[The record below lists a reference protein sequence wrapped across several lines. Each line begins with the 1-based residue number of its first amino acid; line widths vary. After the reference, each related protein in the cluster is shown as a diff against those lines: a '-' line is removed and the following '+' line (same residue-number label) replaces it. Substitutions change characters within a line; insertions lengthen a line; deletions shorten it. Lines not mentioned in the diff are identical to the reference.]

1 MRDNEAKVGFGDDYS
16 RRASTRTMNAFV
28 SVETRPVPGGA
39 DVTITARR
47 GYAIMPEMDADS
59 SSVTIHTRKDAG
71 PRIGEAVMVGRR
83 LVEVAERRYS
93 GTGKLQIR
101 DAMTGAWM
109 ELDR

>member
-47 GYAIMPEMDADS
+47 GYAIMPEVDADA
-59 SSVTIHTRKDAG
+59 SSVTIHLRKEVG

-83 LVEVAERRYS
+83 HVVVAERRYDS
-93 GTGKLQIR
+93 RGRLQVR
-101 DAMTGAWM
+101 DADTGAWCAW
-109 ELDR
+109 E